1 MCIRPFTL
9 TFLGAIAMKKMIR
22 MAMMAAV
29 MFVAVASVSKAQD
42 AAQQGGR
49 RGGGRGGVGMLLRG
63 IEGVDTAKVNAI
75 AAKYGPDMMA
85 ARQAGDTAK
94 AAELRKKEFDEI
106 KALLTPEQQKQF
118 DENVA
123 NMGRGRRGGGR

>member
-1 MCIRPFTL
+1 
-9 TFLGAIAMKKMIR
+9 MKKMIR
-22 MAMMAAV
+22 MVMMAAV

-42 AAQQGGR
+42 AAAQQGGR

-63 IEGVDTAKVNAI
+63 IEGVDTAKVSAI
-75 AAKYGPDMMA
+75 VQKYQPDMMA

-94 AAELRKKEFDEI
+94 SAELRKKEFDEI
-106 KALLTPEQQKQF
+106 KALLTPEQQKTF

-123 NMGRGRRGGGR
+123 NMGRGRRGGGSGR